1 MAGVWVAASAG
12 DLIGNDISLA
22 SPRRCSA
29 HIEAAHA
36 SGRDKGRF
44 LPPAPHIYQ
53 LQDVN
58 MQNLQQEVKLFTGAI
73 LLD

>member
-1 MAGVWVAASAG
+1 MG

-22 SPRRCSA
+22 KPRCCSV
-29 HIEAAHA
+29 HIEAAHV
-36 SGRDKGRF
+36 SGRDGGRF
-44 LPPAPHIYQ
+44 LPPAPHVYQ